1 MSMQI
6 DVGGRVNNLH
16 LPRTQPYIPLFE
28 SLVNSIESIADN
40 KTSDGRIDVFI
51 EHDLTQATLPGVE
64 DVGVAI
70 RAITITD
77 NGVGF
82 NDVNFL
88 SFNLSDSTSKA
99 NRGNKG
105 IGRFTWLK
113 VFESAHVESCYQDG
127 DVWHQRIFDFQKT
140 RNGVENEQ
148 VIEPKLSRR
157 QTKVDLRNLRSEY
170 QKHFPKT
177 LETIARKIIDHLLIY
192 FVSDSCPAIWLT
204 DNLGSTSLNLV
215 DLFRQEVS
223 GQVTRLP
230 FKVRDMEF
238 EARIVRFHSSANRQ
252 HSVSYCAHQ
261 REVRAQRAS
270 TLVPDLVAKLSDEA
284 GNPFVFLT
292 YVSGTFLDDN
302 VNSERTDFVFL
313 QDSSLDIGLDDD
325 LGKEELDEVIA
336 QKIQQAAAPYLDELK
351 REKRRDVEQFV
362 ANKAPEYRFILSEK
376 YQQHLE
382 KIPPRLK
389 DEALDVALF
398 KAQRQIEVEH
408 REQAHAVQVARKDT
422 LVESVQY
429 KKLYEEYLEQENEL
443 GKAALA
449 KYVIHRRTILDLL
462 DSALAIQDDGSFV
475 KEELVHR
482 LIYPMRSNSDEVPFA
497 EQNLWVIDERLAF
510 HSHLASDV
518 PLKSVKA
525 LVSNA
530 QDEPDLVVF
539 NSPSA
544 FSESDSQF
552 QSIVLIE
559 FKRPERKEYPK
570 NDEDPVEQVI
580 RYVEKIKQGDAKTA
594 KQKSFGP
601 GLANT
606 PFYAYILCSLT
617 PRIQQIAAN
626 RDFTLMPDGQGYF
639 QFHRNSG
646 CYIEIL
652 SFDKVLNDA
661 KKRNRSFFERLQIRA
676 T

>member
-16 LPRTQPYIPLFE
+16 LPRTQPYSPLFE
-28 SLVNSIESIADN
+28 SLVNSIESIDDVKAP
-40 KTSDGRIDVFI
+40 DGRIDVYI
-51 EHDLTQATLPGVE
+51 EHELAHQALPGVE
-64 DVGVAI
+64 DLGVAI
-70 RAITITD
+70 RSITITD
-77 NGVGF
+77 NGAGF
-82 NDVNFL
+82 NDANFL
-88 SFNLSDSTSKA
+88 SFNLSDSTNKA

-113 VFESAHVESCYQDG
+113 VFETARVESCYADG
-127 DVWHQRIFDFQKT
+127 DIWHQRSFDFLKT
-140 RNGVENEQ
+140 KDGVENEQ
-148 VIEPKLSRR
+148 VVEPKQNQR
-157 QTKVDLRNLRSEY
+157 QTIVALRNLRPEY

-177 LETIARKIIDHLLIY
+177 LETIARKIIDHLMIY

-204 DNLGSTSLNLV
+204 DNLGSTTLNLV
-215 DLFRQEVS
+215 EVFRQEVS

-230 FKVRDMEF
+230 FSVREMEF
-238 EARIVRFHSSANRQ
+238 EARIVRLHFSAARQ

-261 REVRAQRAS
+261 REVRTQRAS
-270 TLVPDLVAKLSDEA
+270 TLVPDLVAKLTDESS
-284 GNPFVFLT
+284 NPFVFLT
-292 YVSGTFLDDN
+292 YVSGSYLDAN

-313 QDSSLDIGLDDD
+313 RDPALDFGLDDD
-325 LGKEELDEVIA
+325 LSKEELDAAIA
-336 QKIQQAAAPYLDELK
+336 QQIEQAAAPYLDELK
-351 REKRRDVEQFV
+351 KEKRRDVEQFV
-362 ANKAPEYRFILSEK
+362 ANKGPEYRFILNER
-376 YQQHLE
+376 YQQHLD

-389 DEALDVALF
+389 EEALDVALF

-408 REQAHAVQVARKDT
+408 REQAHAVQAARKNTPVD
-422 LVESVQY
+422 SSQY
-429 KKLYEEYLEQENEL
+429 KKLYEEYIEQENEL

-462 DSALAIQDDGSFV
+462 DAALAVQDDDSFV

-482 LIYPMRSNSDEVPFA
+482 LIYPMRSTSNEVPFA

-525 LVSNA
+525 LASNA
-530 QDEPDLVVF
+530 RDEPDLVVF
-539 NSPSA
+539 NTPSA

-580 RYVEKIKQGDAKTA
+580 RYVEKIKHGEVTA
-594 KQKSFGP
+594 TGITGAPVS
-601 GLANT
+601 
-606 PFYAYILCSLT
+606 
-617 PRIQQIAAN
+617 IAS
-626 RDFTLMPDGQGYF
+626 RVPPD
-639 QFHRNSG
+639 
-646 CYIEIL
+646 L
-652 SFDKVLNDA
+652 
-661 KKRNRSFFERLQIRA
+661 
-676 T
+676 